1 MTSNPN
7 IENDTTSYLSEDD
20 IQNINN
26 IMNGRRKL
34 MSYFNNKFMAEAI
47 RDLIKKSKYLKFV
60 SERQAKFIDEKR
72 PTFNLIID
80 IENFIKETNY
90 KINIRTDESMSS
102 AFQACLNN
110 EVYTPFSKI
119 LYDKIKNDNENK
131 DVFKELPEIYDILL
145 ISNIFSIRISLN
157 ENRVVLEY
165 LI

>member
-1 MTSNPN
+1 MTSNSN
-7 IENDTTSYLSEDD
+7 IENDTTSYLTEDD
-20 IQNINN
+20 IQNINS
-26 IMNGRRKL
+26 IMNGKRKL

-102 AFQACLNN
+102 AFQACLNS